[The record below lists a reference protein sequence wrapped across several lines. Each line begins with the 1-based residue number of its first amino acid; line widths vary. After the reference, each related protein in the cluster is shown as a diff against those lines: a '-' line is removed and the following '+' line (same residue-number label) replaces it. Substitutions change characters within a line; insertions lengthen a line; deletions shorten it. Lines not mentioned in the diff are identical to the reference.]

1 MNKLWDDLKDNMKEW
16 GVSAVEKAEEISR
29 VAVAKG
35 EEFTKI
41 SKLKF
46 EILQLQKDKNKI
58 YERLGLLVYNKTNES
73 NVSNFTGD
81 VEYFSLIEK
90 INKYSIEISE
100 KFIITPNFK
109 DSGIINLLS
118 SLVFTFAVEI
128 KLLFLSKFMTD
139 SFLLS
144 MSI

>member
-1 MNKLWDDLKDNMKEW
+1 DDLKDNMKEW

-46 EILQLQKDKNKI
+46 DILQLQKDKNKV
-58 YERLGLLVYNKTNES
+58 YEKLGLLVYNKTNES

-90 INKYSIEISE
+90 INKFSIEISE
-100 KFIITPNFK
+100 KNEDIIAIK
-109 DSGIINLLS
+109 KEYGIDDSDFEENYQSTGII
-118 SLVFTFAVEI
+118 
-128 KLLFLSKFMTD
+128 
-139 SFLLS
+139 
-144 MSI
+144 SIEEEE

>member
-46 EILQLQKDKNKI
+46 DILQLQKDKNKI
-58 YERLGLLVYNKTNES
+58 CEQLGQLVYNKTNES

-81 VEYFSLIEK
+81 VEYFSMIEE
-90 INKYSIEISE
+90 INKHSIEIAE
-100 KFIITPNFK
+100 KDKEIVTIKKEYGIEDSDIEENYQS
-109 DSGIINLLS
+109 SGIIS
-118 SLVFTFAVEI
+118 AEEEE
-128 KLLFLSKFMTD
+128 
-139 SFLLS
+139 
-144 MSI
+144 

>member
-46 EILQLQKDKNKI
+46 DILQLQKDKNKV
-58 YERLGLLVYNKTNES
+58 YEKLGLLVYNKTNES

-81 VEYFSLIEK
+81 FEYFSLIEK
-90 INKYSIEISE
+90 INKYSIKISE
-100 KFIITPNFK
+100 KDKEIITIKKDYGIEDGDIEKNFQ
-109 DSGIINLLS
+109 SSSIIFN
-118 SLVFTFAVEI
+118 EEEE
-128 KLLFLSKFMTD
+128 
-139 SFLLS
+139 
-144 MSI
+144 

>member
-46 EILQLQKDKNKI
+46 EILQLQKDKNKV
-58 YERLGLLVYNKTNES
+58 YEKLGLLVFNKTNES

-90 INKYSIEISE
+90 INKCSIEISE
-100 KFIITPNFK
+100 KDEEIISIKKKYGIEDSEFEEHHQH
-109 DSGIINLLS
+109 SGIIS
-118 SLVFTFAVEI
+118 TEEE
-128 KLLFLSKFMTD
+128 
-139 SFLLS
+139 
-144 MSI
+144 

>member
-46 EILQLQKDKNKI
+46 EILQLQKDKNKVC
-58 YERLGLLVYNKTNES
+58 EKLGQLVYEKTNES

-81 VEYFSLIEK
+81 VEYFSMIEE
-90 INKYSIEISE
+90 INKHSIEMLKKIKKLSPLKKSME
-100 KFIITPNFK
+100 LKIAILK
-109 DSGIINLLS
+109 RIINPL
-118 SLVFTFAVEI
+118 A
-128 KLLFLSKFMTD
+128 
-139 SFLLS
+139 
-144 MSI
+144 

>member
-46 EILQLQKDKNKI
+46 DILQLQKDKNKV
-58 YERLGLLVYNKTNES
+58 YEKLGLLVYNKTNES

-81 VEYFSLIEK
+81 VEYFSLIER

-100 KFIITPNFK
+100 KDKEIITIKREYGIEDSDIEENYQS
-109 DSGIINLLS
+109 SGIISTEEEEWN
-118 SLVFTFAVEI
+118 
-128 KLLFLSKFMTD
+128 
-139 SFLLS
+139 
-144 MSI
+144 

>member
-16 GVSAVEKAEEISR
+16 GASAVEKAEEISR

-46 EILQLQKDKNKI
+46 DILQLQKDKNKVC
-58 YERLGLLVYNKTNES
+58 EKLGLLVYTKTNES
-73 NVSNFTGD
+73 NVSNFTGN

-90 INKYSIEISE
+90 INKYSIEICE
-100 KFIITPNFK
+100 KDEEIITIKKEYGIEDSDIEENFHT
-109 DSGIINLLS
+109 S
-118 SLVFTFAVEI
+118 SNISSE
-128 KLLFLSKFMTD
+128 S
-139 SFLLS
+139 SEEEE
-144 MSI
+144 

>member
-46 EILQLQKDKNKI
+46 DILQLQKDKNKVC
-58 YERLGLLVYNKTNES
+58 EKLGVLVYSKTNES

-81 VEYFSLIEK
+81 IEYFSLIEK
-90 INKYSIEISE
+90 INEYSIQISE
-100 KFIITPNFK
+100 KDEEIIQIKKVYGIEDRDIEENFQ
-109 DSGIINLLS
+109 S
-118 SLVFTFAVEI
+118 SNITSVEEEE
-128 KLLFLSKFMTD
+128 
-139 SFLLS
+139 
-144 MSI
+144 

>member
-46 EILQLQKDKNKI
+46 DILQLQKEKNKV
-58 YERLGLLVYNKTNES
+58 YEKLGELVFKKTNES

-90 INKYSIEISE
+90 INKYSFEISE
-100 KFIITPNFK
+100 KDEEIVTIKKEYGIN
-109 DSGIINLLS
+109 DSDFEENYQSTGIISN
-118 SLVFTFAVEI
+118 EEEEWN
-128 KLLFLSKFMTD
+128 
-139 SFLLS
+139 
-144 MSI
+144 

>member
-46 EILQLQKDKNKI
+46 DILQLQKDKNKV
-58 YERLGLLVYNKTNES
+58 YEKLGLLVYNKTNES
-73 NVSNFTGD
+73 NISNFTAD

-90 INKYSIEISE
+90 INKYSTEISVKDE
-100 KFIITPNFK
+100 EIITIK
-109 DSGIINLLS
+109 KEYGIEDSDIEKNLHNS
-118 SLVFTFAVEI
+118 NIAYSEEEE
-128 KLLFLSKFMTD
+128 
-139 SFLLS
+139 
-144 MSI
+144 

>member
-46 EILQLQKDKNKI
+46 DILQLQKDKSKV
-58 YERLGLLVYNKTNES
+58 YEKLGVLVYDKTNEN

-100 KFIITPNFK
+100 KDEEIITIKQEHGIEDSDIEENYQS
-109 DSGIINLLS
+109 SGII
-118 SLVFTFAVEI
+118 
-128 KLLFLSKFMTD
+128 
-139 SFLLS
+139 
-144 MSI
+144 SIEEEE

>member
-46 EILQLQKDKNKI
+46 DILQLQKDKDKV
-58 YERLGLLVYNKTNES
+58 YEKLGLLVSNKTNES

-81 VEYFSLIEK
+81 VEYFSLIEE

-100 KFIITPNFK
+100 KDEEILTIK
-109 DSGIINLLS
+109 KEYGIEDSDIEENYQSTGII
-118 SLVFTFAVEI
+118 
-128 KLLFLSKFMTD
+128 
-139 SFLLS
+139 
-144 MSI
+144 SIEEEE

>member
-46 EILQLQKDKNKI
+46 DIIQIQKEKNKL
-58 YERLGLLVYNKTNES
+58 YEKLGELVFIKTNES
-73 NVSNFTGD
+73 NLSNFTGD
-81 VEYFSLIEK
+81 IEYFGLIEK
-90 INKYSIEISE
+90 INKCLVIISE
-100 KFIITPNFK
+100 KEEEIIIIK
-109 DSGIINLLS
+109 KEYGIEDSDIEENIQSSSIIS
-118 SLVFTFAVEI
+118 AEEEE
-128 KLLFLSKFMTD
+128 
-139 SFLLS
+139 
-144 MSI
+144 

>member
-46 EILQLQKDKNKI
+46 DILQLQKDKSKVC
-58 YERLGLLVYNKTNES
+58 EKLGVLVFNKTNES

-81 VEYFSLIEK
+81 VEYFELIGK

-100 KFIITPNFK
+100 KEEEIVAIK
-109 DSGIINLLS
+109 KEYGIEDSDFDDLS
-118 SLVFTFAVEI
+118 AS
-128 KLLFLSKFMTD
+128 SN
-139 SFLLS
+139 
-144 MSI
+144 SIPIEEEE

>member
-46 EILQLQKDKNKI
+46 DILQLQKDKSKMC
-58 YERLGLLVYNKTNES
+58 EKLGVLVYTKTNES

-81 VEYFSLIEK
+81 VEYFGLIEK
-90 INKYSIEISE
+90 INEYSIEISE
-100 KFIITPNFK
+100 KDDEIIKIKMEYGIEDSDIEENFK
-109 DSGIINLLS
+109 SSGI
-118 SLVFTFAVEI
+118 T
-128 KLLFLSKFMTD
+128 
-139 SFLLS
+139 
-144 MSI
+144 SIDEEE